1 MKTYR
6 AAVIG
11 CGRMGG
17 FIDNEVVGAP
27 GHVPP
32 YAHGGGFYAC
42 DRTDLVA
49 CSDFRADLMAV
60 FGEQYAVPKS
70 RQYTDYQ
77 EMIAREDL
85 DIVSVATHVEHHA
98 DIVIHAA
105 EHGVKAIFCEKGMA
119 PSLATANA
127 MAAACER
134 HGTAFNMGTQRRY
147 HPGFWQ
153 MREIIE
159 QGELGPL
166 QSLVMTYGGGLFD
179 HGCHTMDLAL
189 YLNGDARAVWVQ
201 GNAPQSEPLR
211 DGHVYSD
218 DPGGDG
224 VILFENG
231 VTLYLL
237 CTNRY
242 EYQANCA
249 HGMVG
254 TFNDTLDWV
263 MRKGSARSL
272 QPVEFPA
279 FPRQSTTVNA
289 IMDLVQ
295 ALDTG
300 GPPRGGV
307 ASARH
312 GVEIMVAILE
322 SHLQGGKR
330 IALPLRESNLRMH
343 RTDRDAW
350 QKGARWREPK
360 LTV

>member
-17 FIDNEVVGAP
+17 FIDNEVVGEP
-27 GHVPP
+27 KHEPP

-49 CSDFRADLMAV
+49 CSDFREDLMAL

-70 RQYTDYQ
+70 GQYTDYQ
-77 EMIAREDL
+77 EMIAKENL

-105 EHGVKAIFCEKGMA
+105 EQGVKAIFCEKGMA

-134 HGTAFNMGTQRRY
+134 HGTVFNMGTQRRY

-153 MREIIE
+153 MREIIA
-159 QGELGPL
+159 QGELGAL

-179 HGCHTMDLAL
+179 HGCHTMDLAQ
-189 YLNGDARAVWVQ
+189 YLNGDIPAVWVQ
-201 GNAPQSEPLR
+201 GHAPSIGAAPRRPRLPRRPRRRRRDPLR
-211 DGHVYSD
+211 ERRHPVPALHQPLRV
-218 DPGGDG
+218 PGQ
-224 VILFENG
+224 L
-231 VTLYLL
+231 
-237 CTNRY
+237 R
-242 EYQANCA
+242 AW
-249 HGMVG
+249 HG
-254 TFNDTLDWV
+254 
-263 MRKGSARSL
+263 RHL
-272 QPVEFPA
+272 QRFPRLGPA
-279 FPRQSTTVNA
+279 EGRRPQPPAGGIPRLPRQSPTVNA
-289 IMDLVQ
+289 IMDLVR

-300 GPPRGGV
+300 DPPRGGV
-307 ASARH
+307 ESARH

-330 IALPLRESNLRMH
+330 ITLPLRESNLRMH

-350 QKGARWREPK
+350 QKGLRWREPK

>member
-17 FIDNEVVGAP
+17 FIDNEIVGAP

-60 FGEQYAVPKS
+60 FGEQYAVPTD

-105 EHGVKAIFCEKGMA
+105 EQGAKAIYCEKGMA

-134 HGTAFNMGTQRRY
+134 HDTAFNMGTQRRY

-153 MREIIE
+153 MREIIA
-159 QGELGPL
+159 QGELGAL

-189 YLNGDARAVWVQ
+189 YLNGDSRAVWVQ

-211 DGHVYSD
+211 DGHVYRD

-224 VILFENG
+224 VVLFEERCHPVPALHQPLRVPG
-231 VTLYLL
+231 QLRV
-237 CTNRY
+237 R
-242 EYQANCA
+242 
-249 HGMVG
+249 HGRHLQRFPRLGHAEGRRPQPPAGGIPRLPPPEHHGQRDHGLGPGTRHRWATARRRGVG
-254 TFNDTLDWV
+254 T
-263 MRKGSARSL
+263 
-272 QPVEFPA
+272 
-279 FPRQSTTVNA
+279 PRRRDHGGDPGVPPPGR
-289 IMDLVQ
+289 Q
-295 ALDTG
+295 ADRAA
-300 GPPRGGV
+300 PPG
-307 ASARH
+307 
-312 GVEIMVAILE
+312 E
-322 SHLQGGKR
+322 
-330 IALPLRESNLRMH
+330 
-343 RTDRDAW
+343 
-350 QKGARWREPK
+350 
-360 LTV
+360 

>member
-60 FGEQYAVPKS
+60 FGEQYAVPTD

-105 EHGVKAIFCEKGMA
+105 EQGVKAIFCEKGMA

-127 MAAACER
+127 MAAACEH
-134 HGTAFNMGTQRRY
+134 HGTIFNMGTQRRY

-159 QGELGPL
+159 QGELGAL

-189 YLNGDARAVWVQ
+189 YLNGDTRAVWVQ
-201 GNAPQSEPLR
+201 GHAPQSEPLR
-211 DGHVYSD
+211 DGHVYRD

-224 VILFENG
+224 VVLFENG

-242 EYQANCA
+242 EYQANCVY
-249 HGMVG
+249 GMVG
-254 TFNDTLDWV
+254 TYNDSSTGSCGGATPAASGRWNSPPSPARAPRSTRSWTWSGHSTPAPPRAAAWSRRGTASRSWWPSWSPTSKAVSGSRSL
-263 MRKGSARSL
+263 SAR
-272 QPVEFPA
+272 A
-279 FPRQSTTVNA
+279 T
-289 IMDLVQ
+289 
-295 ALDTG
+295 
-300 GPPRGGV
+300 
-307 ASARH
+307 
-312 GVEIMVAILE
+312 
-322 SHLQGGKR
+322 
-330 IALPLRESNLRMH
+330 
-343 RTDRDAW
+343 W
-350 QKGARWREPK
+350 
-360 LTV
+360 

>member
-17 FIDNEVVGAP
+17 FIDNEVVDEP
-27 GHVPP
+27 KHEPP
-32 YAHGGGFYAC
+32 YAHGGGFYVC

-49 CSDFRADLMAV
+49 CSDFRADLMAL

-70 RQYTDYQ
+70 GQYTDYQ
-77 EMIAREDL
+77 EMIAKENL

-105 EHGVKAIFCEKGMA
+105 EQGVKAIFCEKGMA

-134 HGTAFNMGTQRRY
+134 HSTVFNMGTQRRY

-153 MREIIE
+153 MREIIA
-159 QGELGPL
+159 QGELGAL

-179 HGCHTMDLAL
+179 HGCHTMDLAQF
-189 YLNGDARAVWVQ
+189 LNGDTPAVWAQ
-201 GNAPQSEPLR
+201 GHAPQSEPLR
-211 DGHVYSD
+211 DGHVYRD

-242 EYQANCA
+242 EYQANCE

-254 TFNDTLDWV
+254 TFNDSLDWV
-263 MRKGSARSL
+263 LRKGDARSL
-272 QPVEFPA
+272 QPAEFPA
-279 FPRQSTTVNA
+279 FPRQSPTVNA
-289 IMDLVQ
+289 IMDLVR

-300 GPPRGGV
+300 DPPRGGV
-307 ASARH
+307 ESARH

-322 SHLQGGKR
+322 SHLQSGKR
-330 IALPLRESNLRMH
+330 IALPLRESNLVMH

-350 QKGARWREPK
+350 QKGLRWREPK